1 MHITCW
7 TSAILYLPSLLP
19 YVKGFSVSTL
29 DLRRK
34 YPGCASRGD
43 RQGVYFY
50 FQSSIRYGR
59 TNEMSTTT
67 TLPMYFDFADDPILI
82 EQHNYDNLLTNTIP
96 SSMLQIARSTVGH
109 GHGLYCRS
117 SVSAGSTIF
126 TIPLEKC
133 ITLEDVRSHPELGRV
148 LGIMQDDLEEEE
160 GPTASMAAYLASE
173 MLREQCAEWEEDPS
187 LSGPHADYI
196 KILPTGRAV
205 SQQDHVLWWSDED
218 VERLLE
224 GGAAYEKALALRE
237 WVQAEGE
244 IIEGMLVSNLAQKQ
258 MGLSVSQVRGAVT
271 NAFVN
276 VLNRSL
282 FLGDEEENMMLVP
295 VLDMAAHSNAPNME
309 ANLGINE
316 MGIPAVIVTAARN
329 VSEGEELT
337 LDSYSTLFEGHEF
350 YVMYGFIDS
359 P

>member
-1 MHITCW
+1 
-7 TSAILYLPSLLP
+7 
-19 YVKGFSVSTL
+19 
-29 DLRRK
+29 
-34 YPGCASRGD
+34 
-43 RQGVYFY
+43 
-50 FQSSIRYGR
+50 
-59 TNEMSTTT
+59 
-67 TLPMYFDFADDPILI
+67 MYFDFADDPILI
-82 EQHNYDNLLTNTIP
+82 EQNKYDNLLTNTIP
-96 SSMLQIARSTVGH
+96 STMLQIARSTVGH

-117 SVSAGSTIF
+117 SVSAGSTIC

-196 KILPTGRAV
+196 NILPTGRAV

-218 VERLLE
+218 VERLFE

-237 WVQAEGE
+237 WVKAEGE
-244 IIEGMLVSNLAQKQ
+244 IIEGMLVSNLAEKQ

-282 FLGDEEENMMLVP
+282 YLGDGEENMLLVP
-295 VLDMAAHSNAPNME
+295 VLDMAAHSIEPNIK
-309 ANLGINE
+309 ANLGRNE
-316 MGIPAVIVTAARN
+316 MGIPAVIVTAARD
-329 VSEGEELT
+329 VSESEELT
-337 LDSYSTLFEGHEF
+337 LNCYSTLFEGHEF